1 MTQADYDEV
10 SDKALRLFEFGQV
23 SRLLMLLEKV
33 TLVSLPAYWLL
44 VKQYSWHKSIERNFI
59 LITKYDKI
67 LKRRRR
73 NVGYLTGLTANHGKS
88 GNTK

>member
-23 SRLLMLLEKV
+23 SRLLMLIEKV
-33 TLVSLPAYWLL
+33 TLVSLPVCWLL
-44 VKQYSWHKSIERNFI
+44 VKQYSWHISIERNFI
-59 LITKYDKI
+59 LIMKYDKI
-67 LKRRRR
+67 LKRRR
-73 NVGYLTGLTANHGKS
+73 NVSYLTGLTANQGKS